1 MKKVFMISLISLFL
15 SGCTASSSS
24 TMKFAL
30 TGAGTGA
37 VMGASIADPDNGDDK
52 SKMILG
58 TALIGGAIGLVIG
71 GIIDLTK
78 DK

>member
-1 MKKVFMISLISLFL
+1 MKL
-15 SGCTASSSS
+15 
-24 TMKFAL
+24 AL

-37 VMGASIADPDNGDDK
+37 VMGASMADPDSGDDK
-52 SKMILG
+52 NRMILG
-58 TALIGGAIGLVIG
+58 TALIGGVIGLVIG